1 MNAAT
6 RQAKNAREQQNKWK
20 AQRSHHP
27 VQVAATKLTTV
38 KILNKYEERS
48 ATPALERPYH
58 P

>member
-1 MNAAT
+1 VAAT
-6 RQAKNAREQQNKWK
+6 R
-20 AQRSHHP
+20 
-27 VQVAATKLTTV
+27 LTTV

>member
-1 MNAAT
+1 VNAAT
-6 RQAKNAREQQNKWK
+6 RQAQNASEQENKK
-20 AQRSHHP
+20 AQSSHHP
-27 VQVAATKLTTV
+27 IQVAATRLTTV

>member
-1 MNAAT
+1 VNAAT
-6 RQAKNAREQQNKWK
+6 RQAQNAGEQENKG
-20 AQRSHHP
+20 AQSCHHP
-27 VQVAATKLTTV
+27 VQVAATRLTTV

>member
-1 MNAAT
+1 MYAAT
-6 RQAKNAREQQNKWK
+6 RQAKNASEQQKKRK
-20 AQRSHHP
+20 AQSSHHP
-27 VQVAATKLTTV
+27 VQVAATRLTTV

>member
-6 RQAKNAREQQNKWK
+6 RQAKNASEQKNKWK

-27 VQVAATKLTTV
+27 VQVAATELTTV